1 MKGIKVLISFL
12 IAASAA
18 SASAQVLDVSP
29 YSWFG
34 LGTQTS
40 GVSPAQALHGGGS
53 AAYRSPLYFNPV
65 QPAALGRLKYTTFDL
80 SGSYQGLVYQNSDT
94 SLTTSTGGFQQV
106 NLAFPLAKGLAA
118 SAGLQPY
125 STVGYQLSSVVTL
138 PDFGV
143 AKYTYT
149 GNGGL
154 TQANL
159 GIGWSPVK
167 YFSVGLRGAYHFGS
181 VKKTTLLDFG
191 DPRFL
196 NIGSREETVYRGWQA
211 TAGAQAALPLGKWL
225 DLELGTTQALRANLT
240 GAQTALQYSLLNNGS
255 AVPTYR
261 DTAWSVIDTPGMAQ
275 LPADQR
281 YGFRLVRRAPGSN
294 LDAWTLAMEI
304 QRTRTQDASSFYP
317 NGGFPVYRYAAESR
331 TWRVG
336 ATLVPA
342 LAFPQGSWKNGPA
355 NWVYATGISQ
365 ARTGLVLNQETL
377 TRWVGST
384 GVTIPLGTRSFVP
397 GDVKFAALHLGV
409 QWETYGTA
417 KAGLVREDHLRA
429 VFGLTLND
437 QWFQKFKYR

>member
-1 MKGIKVLISFL
+1 MKGIKKITTLVF
-12 IAASAA
+12 AAWAA

-34 LGTQTS
+34 LGTPS
-40 GVSPAQALHGGGS
+40 AGVAPAQDLHGGGS
-53 AAYRSPLYFNPV
+53 AAYRSPLYFNPI

-80 SGSYQGLVYQNSDT
+80 SGSYQGMVYQNSDT
-94 SLTTSTGGFQQV
+94 ALTSATGGFRQV

-125 STVGYQLSSVVTL
+125 STVGYQLSSVVNL

-143 AKYTYT
+143 AKYNYS

-159 GIGWSPVK
+159 GLGWSPIK
-167 YFSVGLRGAYHFGS
+167 YLSVGLRGAYHFGT

-211 TAGAQAALPLGKWL
+211 TAGAQASLPLGKWL
-225 DLELGTTQALRANLT
+225 DLELGTTQTLRANLV

-261 DTAWSVIDTPGMAQ
+261 DTAWSVIDTPGLAQ

-281 YGFRLVRRAPGSN
+281 YGLRLVRRAPGSN
-294 LDAWTLAMEI
+294 LDAWTLAVEY
-304 QRTRTQDASSFYP
+304 QQTQVQEASSFYP
-317 NGGFPVYRYAAESR
+317 TGGLPNYRYVNEALA
-331 TWRVG
+331 WRVG
-336 ATLVPA
+336 GTLVPA
-342 LAFPQGSWKNGPA
+342 LAFPQGSWKNGAA
-355 NWVYATGISQ
+355 NWVYAAGINH
-365 ARTGLVLNQETL
+365 ARTGLVLNQEAL
-377 TRWVGST
+377 ERWVGSA